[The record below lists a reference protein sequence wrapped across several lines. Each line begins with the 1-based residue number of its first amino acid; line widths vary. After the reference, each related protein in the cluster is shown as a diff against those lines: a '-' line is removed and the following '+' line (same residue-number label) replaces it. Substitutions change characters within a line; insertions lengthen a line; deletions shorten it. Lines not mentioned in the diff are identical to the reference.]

1 MTQTSAATALVAN
14 NLPIPSPL
22 GSLDAYIG
30 AVHQIPVLTV
40 DEEQAL
46 AHRFR
51 DEDDLDAARELV
63 HSHLRFVVHV
73 ARGYSGYGLPLGDLI
88 QEGNI
93 GLMKAVK
100 RFDPDMGVRLVSFA
114 VHWIRAEMHEFILK
128 NWRIVKV
135 ATTKAQRKLFFNL
148 RKSKTR
154 LGWMNAAEVSAV
166 AKDLNVSEREVVE
179 MESRLSGR
187 DIGFD
192 APSDEDDD
200 HAPPSPAAYL
210 MANEE
215 DPSQAYERAD
225 SEDNQLELLREG
237 MANLDQRSRDIIARR
252 WLDADAKV
260 TLQELA
266 DEYGVFGRAH
276 PPDRGQRAE
285 EDEGAVYRL
294 IEANVLLIEKPR
306 LWRGFFVVLRRIEGW
321 LGD

>member
-1 MTQTSAATALVAN
+1 MTELTLPTLPAAAMNRAMVAN
-14 NLPIPSPL
+14 NLPVPSAL

-30 AVHQIPVLTV
+30 AVHQIPVLSV
-40 DEEQAL
+40 EDEQAL
-46 AHRFR
+46 ARRLREHN
-51 DEDDLDAARELV
+51 DLEAARELV
-63 HSHLRFVVHV
+63 LSHLRFVVHV
-73 ARGYSGYGLPLGDLI
+73 ARGYNGYGLPLGDLI

-93 GLMKAVK
+93 GLMKAIK
-100 RFDPDMGVRLVSFA
+100 RFDPDVGVRLVSFA

-154 LGWMNAAEVSAV
+154 LGWLNAEEVRAV
-166 AKDLNVSEREVVE
+166 AADLNVSEREVLE

-192 APSDEDDD
+192 LSSDDDDD
-200 HAPPSPAAYL
+200 HAPPAPAAYL
-210 MANEE
+210 MARGD

-237 MANLDQRSRDIIARR
+237 LSQLDARSRDIIKRR
-252 WLDADAKV
+252 WLDDGNKV

-266 DEYGVFGRAH
+266 DEYGVS
-276 PPDRGQRAE
+276 AE
-285 EDEGAVYRL
+285 RIRQV
-294 IEANVLLIEKPR
+294 EANALKKMKAL
-306 LWRGFFVVLRRIEGW
+306 FVA
-321 LGD
+321 